1 MAITRTHV
9 TQQNG
14 YSRMALIDS
23 LRPYPD
29 QIRFSLN
36 RMNGT
41 SFWAWSLWR
50 APEGADLLE
59 DIPLSDE
66 YLQCAGTA
74 EALALEVRRLD
85 SDGTAHQ
92 YAIGKP
98 GSDSTGEPTEVIHF
112 DDGRHSTT
120 VYPHEVF
127 TADEAAVVFY
137 TYFLTDEVSQP
148 YELRELDLS
157 WPKPEPEQ
165 GAG

>member
-1 MAITRTHV
+1 M
-9 TQQNG
+9 NG
-14 YSRMALIDS
+14 SSRGALIDYV
-23 LRPYPD
+23 RPYPD

-36 RMNGT
+36 RMNGS

-50 APEGADLLE
+50 APEGADLL
-59 DIPLSDE
+59 DSIPLSEE
-66 YLQCAGTA
+66 YMQCAGTA

-85 SDGTAHQ
+85 PDGNAHQ

-98 GSDSTGEPTEVIHF
+98 GGDLAGEPTEVIHF
-112 DDGRHSTT
+112 DNGRYFTT

-157 WPKPEPEQ
+157 WPKPESD
-165 GAG
+165 AGVS

>member
-9 TQQNG
+9 TQRNG

-23 LRPYPD
+23 VRPYPD

-36 RMNGT
+36 RMNGS
-41 SFWAWSLWR
+41 SFWAWGLWR
-50 APEGADLLE
+50 APEGADLLRDLPFSE
-59 DIPLSDE
+59 E
-66 YLQCAGTA
+66 YMQCAGTA
-74 EALALEVRRLD
+74 EALALEVRRIEA
-85 SDGTAHQ
+85 DGTPRQ

-98 GSDSTGEPTEVIHF
+98 GGDRTGVPTEVIHY

-137 TYFLTDEVSQP
+137 TYFLTDDVSQP
-148 YELRELDLS
+148 YELRDLHLS
-157 WPKPEPEQ
+157 WPKPESEE

>member
-1 MAITRTHV
+1 MTKPTHIDQMNGRTR
-9 TQQNG
+9 G
-14 YSRMALIDS
+14 AFLDD

-29 QIRFSLN
+29 EIQFVLN

-59 DIPLSDE
+59 SIPFSDE
-66 YLQCAGTA
+66 YMQCAGTA
-74 EALALEVRRLD
+74 DALALEVRRVED
-85 SDGTAHQ
+85 DGTAHQ

-98 GSDSTGEPTEVIHF
+98 GGDRTGEPTEVIHF

-137 TYFLTDEVSQP
+137 TYFLTNEVSQP
-148 YELRELDLS
+148 YELRDLHLS
-157 WPKPEPEQ
+157 WPKTEADE
-165 GAG
+165 GAS